1 VRNPGGLIGRV
12 GRAVEGPQHKWW
24 ALAAV
29 SVGVFMSTLDI
40 SIVNISLPRIMS
52 DLNADLSAIQ
62 WVVLAYLLTITSLL
76 LTFGRF
82 ADLLGRKRVYIAG
95 FAVFTAGNLL
105 ASLSQNVTELILAR
119 ALTGVGGAMIQANGA
134 AITAAVFP
142 PEERGKAL
150 GLNGTIVAA
159 GLVTG
164 PTVGGVL
171 TDELGWRSV
180 FFVAIPVGLIAIPLA
195 TLVLREER
203 ISLPRGARR
212 EPFDWLGAA
221 LWAAFLFTFLFA
233 LNRGPDIGWSSPALL
248 AMFFASAVLVV
259 AFVLVELKNAYPTIR
274 LSLFRI
280 WGFSAGCT
288 ASFSTFVGQQASTFL
303 MPFYLQIA
311 LALSART
318 AGVLLTTVPFTMALI
333 APVSGRLSDRYGSRG
348 LATAGL
354 SISLT
359 GFLLLSQVTTADQ
372 GYLPII
378 GTLMLLGLGI
388 GMFQSPNNSFIFGSV
403 PRDQYGVASGFIA
416 TMRTAGS
423 SLGITLWGTI
433 VTSRLVSH
441 GFEGSLQGAAN
452 NPAIRGEVTPVFLDG
467 IHFAMYAAIA
477 VFLVGI
483 VASALRGPRPAPS
496 PTPAAAPAFA
506 ASDGESGGGQAAARR
521 ARGAEMRET

>member
-1 VRNPGGLIGRV
+1 MRNPGELIRRL
-12 GRAVEGPQHKWW
+12 GRAAEGPQHKWW
-24 ALAAV
+24 AFAAV
-29 SVGVFMSTLDI
+29 SIGVFMSTLDI
-40 SIVNISLPRIMS
+40 SIVNISLPRIMG
-52 DLNADLSAIQ
+52 DLNANLSAIQ
-62 WVVLAYLLTITSLL
+62 WVVLAYLLTISALL
-76 LTFGRF
+76 LTFGRL
-82 ADLLGRKRVYIAG
+82 ADLMGRKRVYIAG

-105 ASLSQNVTELILAR
+105 AGFSHSVTELIMAR

-164 PTVGGVL
+164 PTIGGVL
-171 TDELGWRSV
+171 TDALGWRSV
-180 FFVAIPVGLIAIPLA
+180 FFAAIPVGLLAIPFA
-195 TLVLREER
+195 SLVLREER
-203 ISLPRGARR
+203 ISAPRATRR

-233 LNRGPDIGWSSPALL
+233 LNRGPDIGWSSSTLL
-248 AMFFASAVLVV
+248 ALFSASAVLVV
-259 AFVLVELKNAYPTIR
+259 VFVFVELRNAYPTIR

-303 MPFYLQIA
+303 MPFYLQVA

-318 AGVLLTTVPFTMALI
+318 AGALMTAVPFTMALV
-333 APVSGRLSDRYGSRG
+333 APVSGRLSDRYGSRV

-354 SISLT
+354 ATTLSGL
-359 GFLLLSQVTTADQ
+359 LLLSQVTTANQ
-372 GYLPII
+372 GYGPII
-378 GTLMLLGLGI
+378 GALMLLGLGI

-403 PRDQYGVASGFIA
+403 PREQYGVASGFIA

-433 VTSRLVSH
+433 VTSRLTSE
-441 GFEGSLQGAAN
+441 GFGGSLQAAVS
-452 NPAIRGEVTPVFLDG
+452 NPAIRGEVTPVFLHG
-467 IHFAMYAAIA
+467 AHLAMYGGMA
-477 VFLVGI
+477 VVFVGI
-483 VASALRGPRPAPS
+483 LASALRGPQPKE
-496 PTPAAAPAFA
+496 APAGAPALA
-506 ASDGESGGGQAAARR
+506 ASGDEPGSG
-521 ARGAEMRET
+521 

>member
-1 VRNPGGLIGRV
+1 MQNPVDLIRRL
-12 GRAVEGPQHKWW
+12 GRAAEGPQHKWW
-24 ALAAV
+24 ALSAV

-40 SIVNISLPRIMS
+40 SIVNISLPQIMK
-52 DLNADLSAIQ
+52 DLGASLSAIQ

-82 ADLLGRKRVYIAG
+82 ADLIGRKRIYIAG
-95 FAVFTAGNLL
+95 FAVFTVGNVLAGF
-105 ASLSQNVTELILAR
+105 SHSVTHLILAR

-164 PTVGGVL
+164 PTIGGVL
-171 TDELGWRSV
+171 TDALGWRSI
-180 FFVAIPVGLIAIPLA
+180 FFVAVPVGLLAIPLA
-195 TLVLREER
+195 SLVLNEAR
-203 ISLPRGARR
+203 ITMPRGTRR

-233 LNRGPDIGWSSPALL
+233 LNRGPDMGWTSPALL
-248 AMFFASAVLVV
+248 ALFPASLVLMV
-259 AFVLVELKNAYPTIR
+259 AFVAVELRNAYPTIR

-288 ASFSTFVGQQASTFL
+288 ASFSTFVGLQASTFL
-303 MPFYLQIA
+303 MPFYLQMA

-318 AGVLLTTVPFTMALI
+318 AGILMTTVPLTMALI

-348 LATAGL
+348 LATLGL
-354 SISLT
+354 SISLS
-359 GFLLLSQVTTADQ
+359 GLFLLSQVTTAGQ
-372 GYLPII
+372 GYLAII
-378 GTLMLLGLGI
+378 GTLLLLGLGI

-403 PRDQYGVASGFIA
+403 PREQYGVASGFIA
-416 TMRTAGS
+416 TMRNAGS

-433 VTSRLVSH
+433 VTSRLASQ
-441 GFEGSLQGAAN
+441 GFTGSLQGAVG
-452 NPAIRGEVTPVFLDG
+452 NPTIRDKITPVFLEG
-467 IHFAMYAAIA
+467 VHVAIYGAMA
-477 VFLVGI
+477 VVLVGI
-483 VASALRGPRPAPS
+483 LASVLRGPQPQPAPA
-496 PTPAAAPAFA
+496 PGPAFA
-506 ASDGESGGGQAAARR
+506 PPGDKPGDGRSRPRQA
-521 ARGAEMRET
+521 